1 MTRSQCLGV
10 LRWETWCL
18 LEFQACRASWKDAGR
33 DHLRFWPSEV
43 HVVIGN
49 VDKTRGKKQEKRVHV
64 NTCKSF
70 TQAQINRVAMWDRGE
85 DNMEPVGKLE
95 TLLQL
100 SETRKR
106 RLDECV
112 ERWSGKVVWIC
123 AEVWTWTH
131 WGGNPLHFILGM
143 YHLWG
148 PWLIRFRV
156 SGRIRLGRT

>member
-1 MTRSQCLGV
+1 M
-10 LRWETWCL
+10 
-18 LEFQACRASWKDAGR
+18 
-33 DHLRFWPSEV
+33 
-43 HVVIGN
+43 VIGN

-70 TQAQINRVAMWDRGE
+70 TQAQINRVAMWARGE

-123 AEVWTWTH
+123 AEV
-131 WGGNPLHFILGM
+131 
-143 YHLWG
+143 
-148 PWLIRFRV
+148 
-156 SGRIRLGRT
+156 